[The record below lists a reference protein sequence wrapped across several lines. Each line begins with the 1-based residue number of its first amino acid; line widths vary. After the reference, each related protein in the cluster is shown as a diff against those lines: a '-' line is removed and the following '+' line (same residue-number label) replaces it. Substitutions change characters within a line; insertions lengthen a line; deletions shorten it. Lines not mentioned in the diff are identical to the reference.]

1 MARRTIMIIPDFDNM
16 EVIHQIREK
25 YDPLSAL
32 VPPHITL
39 VFPFES
45 EMSNDTLR
53 SILERKLEGVHSFP
67 LSLQGISKQEDK
79 FGNYLFLDVKE
90 GKEQIAMI
98 HNLLYSSELNEFDL
112 GYDYVPHMTVGKLE
126 SSEKLTN
133 AYEEILEMKDTFI
146 TVAGSVCVE
155 MIGENE
161 ESIIIMEKKLL

>member
-1 MARRTIMIIPDFDNM
+1 MSLRTVMIFPDFDNM
-16 EVIHQIREK
+16 DIINQIRLK
-25 YDPLSAL
+25 YDPLYEL

-67 LSLQGISKQEDK
+67 LCLQGIRKQEDK

-98 HNLLYSSELNEFDL
+98 HNLLYANELHEFDL

-126 SSEKLTN
+126 SSEKLTD
-133 AYEEILEMKDTFI
+133 AYAEILEMKDTFI

-161 ESIIIMEKKLL
+161 ESIIIMEMKFL